1 MTDPRLGESPARHQR
16 HHAGEPREAPIK
28 EALKALTDLVGGA
41 SIARCAMTEL
51 EYCFSAENVRQW
63 DVRANDLAVYGAV
76 AVEAADFTAAL
87 DLQRDLARV
96 GLAKRKA
103 PDLIIAAVA
112 IRKGL
117 TLVHYHAD
125 FDQIAK
131 VSELKHQWIVPAGLV
146 D

>member
-1 MTDPRLGESPARHQR
+1 LVSHLLDTSVITRVSHGKPL
-16 HHAGEPREAPIK
+16 IK

-41 SIARCAMTEL
+41 NIARCAMTDL
-51 EYCFSAENVRQW
+51 EYCFSAENERQW

-76 AVEAADFTAAL
+76 AVEAVDCTAAL
-87 DLQRDLARV
+87 DLQRELARV

-103 PDLIIAAVA
+103 PDLIIASVA

-117 TLVHYHAD
+117 TLVHYDAD
-125 FDQIAK
+125 FGYIAK
-131 VSELKHQWIVPAGLV
+131 VSALKHQWIVPAGMV